1 MVAPST
7 SVVTPVPSPTAMPQ
21 LKMSCH
27 GSVISVLAATLAE
40 SRASARRMVRRMPIC
55 CISAAANGPISP
67 NSTMLME
74 MAKEMVVRLQPNAS
88 SSGTMSTLG
97 VARMPT
103 PVSSVTK
110 MTAATIQ
117 A

>member
-27 GSVISVLAATLAE
+27 GLVISVLAATLTA
-40 SRASARRMVRRMPIC
+40 RTASASMTVRRMPTR

-67 NSTMLME
+67 KRAILIE
-74 MAKEMVVRLQPNAS
+74 MASEMVVALQPKAS
-88 SSGTMSTLG
+88 WSGTSSTLG
-97 VARMPT
+97 VARIPT
-103 PVSSVTK
+103 PASSVTK